1 VPADSVSIRIYSG
14 IARFPCD
21 SMAFLLPM
29 LFTLY
34 VCATGSVCLAVCSSH
49 IRYCLE
55 KFDRVSMAGY
65 LMIGPPGQFGGPTP
79 FGVRSDARRF
89 SIAELEEVT
98 VFPAVHG
105 VAVADGSDVIA
116 P

>member
-1 VPADSVSIRIYSG
+1 
-14 IARFPCD
+14 
-21 SMAFLLPM
+21 M